1 MKTENNIVEKYNEPF
16 CKVHTNKRLVW
27 EVNGADYCDRCMI
40 EQYDTPLEQI
50 DEINKKYGDTS

>member
-16 CKVHTNKRLVW
+16 CEVHKNERKVW
-27 EVNGADYCDRCMI
+27 EVNGTDCCNRCMI
-40 EQYDTPLEQI
+40 EQYDTPPEQI